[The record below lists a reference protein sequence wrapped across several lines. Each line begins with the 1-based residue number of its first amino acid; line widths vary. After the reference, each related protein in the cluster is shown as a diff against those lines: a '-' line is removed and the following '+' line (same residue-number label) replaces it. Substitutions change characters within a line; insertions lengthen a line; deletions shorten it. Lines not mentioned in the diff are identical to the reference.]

1 MKLSVTLKALPFLSL
16 LVTSL
21 MLAPGASMAGDN
33 AHGAHKSQYKHQYNQ
48 HERTMARQAHRRS
61 NSRRVINHQYQAR
74 PHYSH
79 GNNNQHGV
87 IKRHYSTPSH
97 YSYNEHDTYLPPY
110 NAHTYTVT
118 RAYHPAPVVY
128 TPALTLGLH
137 TGNVILSLNSH

>member
-21 MLAPGASMAGDN
+21 MLAPGILMAGDN
-33 AHGAHKSQYKHQYNQ
+33 AHGAHKSQYNR

-61 NSRRVINHQYQAR
+61 NSRRVINHQYQAKPR
-74 PHYSH
+74 PHYSR

-87 IKRHYSTPSH
+87 IKRHYSARSH
-97 YSYNEHDTYLPPY
+97 YSYNEHGTYLPSY
-110 NAHTYTVT
+110 NAHTYAVT
-118 RAYHPAPVVY
+118 RVYYPAPVVY

-137 TGNVILSLNSH
+137 TGNVTLSLNSH